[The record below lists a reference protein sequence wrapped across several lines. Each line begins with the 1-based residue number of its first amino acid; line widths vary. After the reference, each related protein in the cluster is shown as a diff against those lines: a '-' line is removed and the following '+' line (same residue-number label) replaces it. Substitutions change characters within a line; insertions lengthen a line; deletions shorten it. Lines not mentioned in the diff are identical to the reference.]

1 MSRVN
6 NEEGGT
12 ARAKFLGF
20 PITTA
25 GKTGTADLREN
36 QKEYGRAP
44 YATYVSFAPV
54 DDPEIAVVS
63 VVFDGGHGGSTAG
76 AVRAVYE
83 AYFKDRILQID
94 PDYASKSASFNK
106 YILGNPN
113 LEEEKKLEENNA
125 VETQT
130 KAEGTDASQQNT
142 DTSTAA
148 NPDENAN
155 VLN

>member
-44 YATYVSFAPV
+44 FATYVSFAPV

-76 AVRAVYE
+76 AIRAVYE
-83 AYFKDRILQID
+83 AYFKDRLLEMD
-94 PDYASKSASFNK
+94 PDYASKSESFRK
-106 YILGNPN
+106 YVLGNPFTKN
-113 LEEEKKLEENNA
+113 KENSTENTINNNNPNIGENNSI
-125 VETQT
+125 T
-130 KAEGTDASQQNT
+130 GS
-142 DTSTAA
+142 
-148 NPDENAN
+148 ENSGSDN
-155 VLN
+155 MD